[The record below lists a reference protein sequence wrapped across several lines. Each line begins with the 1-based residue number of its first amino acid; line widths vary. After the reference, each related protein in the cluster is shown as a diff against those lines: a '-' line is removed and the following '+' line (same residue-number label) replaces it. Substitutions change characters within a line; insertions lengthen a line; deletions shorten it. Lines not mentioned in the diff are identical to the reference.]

1 MSKAPITKVP
11 SPVGGGGLG
20 WGRLY
25 RTAMDALYRFCV
37 IVAGGALVL
46 ISAVIP
52 WGVFT
57 RYVLNS
63 AASWPEPMA
72 ILLTIVLTFFGAAAC
87 YRAGTHMSVSVLVRV
102 MPLPLRR
109 VIEPFAE
116 GLVALVGLFMVIWG
130 ARLVDATWHQ
140 SIAEFP
146 SLSVGL
152 TYLPIP
158 VGWRHNAAVR
168 CRAPADRAPAA
179 GRRTDAAL
187 RRVHSRPMEILIVVG
202 TLLVCFAL
210 GVPIAYALGLGAL
223 AGAYWIGIPLEAVML
238 QVSSGV
244 SKFAMLTI
252 PFFVL
257 AGAIM
262 AEGGMARR
270 LVAFA
275 NVLVGLVRVRGG
287 LSAVNVLATTFL
299 SGISGSAVA
308 DTSAIGSVMIPQMER
323 TGYPRVFATNVTIS
337 ASVQALLVPPSHN
350 AVIYSLATGGTI
362 SIISLFMAGVMPGLL
377 LGASLVVLCLVIAY
391 RNGHPRGETVPLR
404 EAAKI
409 AIDALWGLVTL
420 AIILGGILGGIF
432 TAIEAGAVA
441 CIWAFF
447 VTMFIY
453 RDYRWR
459 DLPELIH
466 RTMRTVA
473 MVMTLIA
480 FASSVGYVMALMQV
494 PARVTALLLT
504 LSSDKNVILFLINI
518 LLLVLGCLLDMAP
531 SILIVTPILLPVVM
545 KFGVDPVHFGMIMLL
560 NLGIGL
566 CHPPV
571 GAILFVGCA
580 VGRVTIEQVVREI
593 WPFYGVMFFV
603 LMLVTYI
610 PSVSLWLP
618 RILGL

>member
-1 MSKAPITKVP
+1 
-11 SPVGGGGLG
+11 
-20 WGRLY
+20 
-25 RTAMDALYRFCV
+25 
-37 IVAGGALVL
+37 
-46 ISAVIP
+46 
-52 WGVFT
+52 
-57 RYVLNS
+57 
-63 AASWPEPMA
+63 
-72 ILLTIVLTFFGAAAC
+72 
-87 YRAGTHMSVSVLVRV
+87 
-102 MPLPLRR
+102 
-109 VIEPFAE
+109 
-116 GLVALVGLFMVIWG
+116 
-130 ARLVDATWHQ
+130 
-140 SIAEFP
+140 
-146 SLSVGL
+146 
-152 TYLPIP
+152 
-158 VGWRHNAAVR
+158 
-168 CRAPADRAPAA
+168 
-179 GRRTDAAL
+179 
-187 RRVHSRPMEILIVVG
+187 MEILIVVG

-275 NVLVGLVRVRGG
+275 NVLVGLVRIRGG

-377 LGASLVVLCLVIAY
+377 LGASLVVLCLVLAY

-404 EAAKI
+404 DAVII

-420 AIILGGILGGIF
+420 AIILGGILGGVF

-459 DLPELIH
+459 DLPDLIH

-610 PSVSLWLP
+610 PTVSLWLP
-618 RILGL
+618 RMLGL

>member
-1 MSKAPITKVP
+1 
-11 SPVGGGGLG
+11 
-20 WGRLY
+20 
-25 RTAMDALYRFCV
+25 
-37 IVAGGALVL
+37 
-46 ISAVIP
+46 
-52 WGVFT
+52 
-57 RYVLNS
+57 
-63 AASWPEPMA
+63 
-72 ILLTIVLTFFGAAAC
+72 
-87 YRAGTHMSVSVLVRV
+87 
-102 MPLPLRR
+102 
-109 VIEPFAE
+109 
-116 GLVALVGLFMVIWG
+116 
-130 ARLVDATWHQ
+130 
-140 SIAEFP
+140 
-146 SLSVGL
+146 
-152 TYLPIP
+152 
-158 VGWRHNAAVR
+158 
-168 CRAPADRAPAA
+168 
-179 GRRTDAAL
+179 
-187 RRVHSRPMEILIVVG
+187 MEILIVVG

-377 LGASLVVLCLVIAY
+377 LGASLVVLCLVLAY

-404 EAAKI
+404 EAVKI
-409 AIDALWGLVTL
+409 AVDALWGLVTL

-447 VTMFIY
+447 VTMLIY

-531 SILIVTPILLPVVM
+531 SILIVTPILLPVIM

-618 RILGL
+618 RMLGL

>member
-1 MSKAPITKVP
+1 
-11 SPVGGGGLG
+11 
-20 WGRLY
+20 
-25 RTAMDALYRFCV
+25 
-37 IVAGGALVL
+37 
-46 ISAVIP
+46 
-52 WGVFT
+52 
-57 RYVLNS
+57 
-63 AASWPEPMA
+63 
-72 ILLTIVLTFFGAAAC
+72 
-87 YRAGTHMSVSVLVRV
+87 
-102 MPLPLRR
+102 
-109 VIEPFAE
+109 
-116 GLVALVGLFMVIWG
+116 
-130 ARLVDATWHQ
+130 
-140 SIAEFP
+140 
-146 SLSVGL
+146 
-152 TYLPIP
+152 
-158 VGWRHNAAVR
+158 
-168 CRAPADRAPAA
+168 
-179 GRRTDAAL
+179 
-187 RRVHSRPMEILIVVG
+187 MEILIVVAS
-202 TLLVCFAL
+202 LFVCFAL
-210 GVPIAYALGLGAL
+210 GVPIAYALGLAAL

-308 DTSAIGSVMIPQMER
+308 DTSAIGSVMIPQMEK

-362 SIISLFMAGVMPGLL
+362 SIISLFMAGVAPGLL
-377 LGASLVVLCLVIAY
+377 LGASLIVLCLVLAY
-391 RNGHPRGETVPLR
+391 RDGHPRGETVALR
-404 EAAKI
+404 EALKI

-420 AIILGGILGGIF
+420 AIILGGILGGVF

-441 CIWAFF
+441 CLWAFF

-459 DLPELIH
+459 ELPQLVH

-480 FASSVGYVMALMQV
+480 FAASVGYVMALMQV
-494 PARVTALLLT
+494 PARVTAVLLT
-504 LSSDKNVILFLINI
+504 LSSDKNVILLLINV

-531 SILIVTPILLPVVM
+531 SILICTPILLPVVV

-593 WPFYGVMFFV
+593 WPFYAVMFIV

-610 PSVSLWLP
+610 PSISLWLP
-618 RILGL
+618 RLLTL

>member
-1 MSKAPITKVP
+1 
-11 SPVGGGGLG
+11 
-20 WGRLY
+20 
-25 RTAMDALYRFCV
+25 
-37 IVAGGALVL
+37 
-46 ISAVIP
+46 
-52 WGVFT
+52 
-57 RYVLNS
+57 
-63 AASWPEPMA
+63 
-72 ILLTIVLTFFGAAAC
+72 
-87 YRAGTHMSVSVLVRV
+87 
-102 MPLPLRR
+102 
-109 VIEPFAE
+109 
-116 GLVALVGLFMVIWG
+116 
-130 ARLVDATWHQ
+130 
-140 SIAEFP
+140 
-146 SLSVGL
+146 
-152 TYLPIP
+152 
-158 VGWRHNAAVR
+158 
-168 CRAPADRAPAA
+168 
-179 GRRTDAAL
+179 
-187 RRVHSRPMEILIVVG
+187 MEILIVVG

-223 AGAYWIGIPLEAVML
+223 AGAYVIGIPLEAVML

-275 NVLVGLVRVRGG
+275 NVLVGLVRIRGG

-308 DTSAIGSVMIPQMER
+308 DTSAIGSVMIPQMEQ

-350 AVIYSLATGGTI
+350 AVIYSLATGGTT

-377 LGASLVVLCLVIAY
+377 LGASLVVLCVALAY

-404 EAAKI
+404 EAVKI

-420 AIILGGILGGIF
+420 AIILGGILGGVF

-441 CIWAFF
+441 CIWAFY